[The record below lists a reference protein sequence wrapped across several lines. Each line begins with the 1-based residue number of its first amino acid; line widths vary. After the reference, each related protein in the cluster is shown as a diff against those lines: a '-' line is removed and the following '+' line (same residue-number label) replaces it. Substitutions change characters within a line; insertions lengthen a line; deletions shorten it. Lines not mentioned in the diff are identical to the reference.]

1 MSGSIPSDGELL
13 RRAYEE
19 VQRLRAELAAV
30 VKTADVAM
38 NQAVSWEEN
47 ARRNYSRAER
57 AEAAIARVR
66 VVLEEDVDDDAARY
80 NALRALDGAE

>member
-1 MSGSIPSDGELL
+1 MSDIEQWTGQERILL
-13 RRAYEE
+13 NEID
-19 VQRLRAELAAV
+19 RLRAELAQMTR
-30 VKTADVAM
+30 KADHYQRQYYADPG
-38 NQAVSWEEN
+38 ATE
-47 ARRNYSRAER
+47 